1 MPTPLSKTVFKAFA
15 MLGSFR
21 SDDEWLTSKELSLRA
36 NLPQAS
42 GYRLVKTLEEIG
54 AIVRGPRGRY
64 RPGMLLVSLSQNVV
78 VSELLHEASQ
88 AIADDLAALM
98 NVTVH
103 VGMFEDGMV
112 TYVTKAS
119 SPGSFATHTRAGSQ
133 LEAYCS
139 ALGKVLMAD
148 MPIGHLEDTV
158 LARELIALTPYTI
171 TDHAVLRRQL
181 ADVRRQGYAIDD
193 REARADMCCVAVPI
207 RDGEGRTVAALS
219 ATDSAEN
226 MTSERQAKLRRAL
239 TEASAL
245 LNRKVYLTADS
256 RRDPLAGRPDRLG
269 LPVRD
274 GQNNELRRL
283 S

>member
-1 MPTPLSKTVFKAFA
+1 MSTPLSKTVFKAFA
-15 MLGSFR
+15 MLKSFR

-42 GYRLVKTLEEIG
+42 GYRLVQTLEEIG
-54 AIVRGPRGRY
+54 AIVRGPRGKY

-88 AIADDLAALM
+88 KIADDLAAAM

-103 VGMFEDGMV
+103 LGIFEDGMV

-148 MPIGHLEDTV
+148 MPIEELEDTV
-158 LARELIALTPYTI
+158 LARGLIALTPHTI
-171 TDHAVLRRQL
+171 TDHAVLRGQL
-181 ADVRRQGYAIDD
+181 EDVRRLGYAIDD
-193 REARADMCCVAVPI
+193 REARIDMCCVAVPI
-207 RDGEGRTVAALS
+207 RDSEGRTVAAFS

-226 MTSERQAKLRRAL
+226 MTPERRAEL
-239 TEASAL
+239 CLSLAEAAAL
-245 LNRKVYLTADS
+245 LSRKVYPTAGD
-256 RRDPLAGRPDRLG
+256 RRDPLVGRPYRLG
-269 LPVRD
+269 LRD
-274 GQNNELRRL
+274 GEGNDNEVRRL
-283 S
+283 P